1 MTKRPTVFPELNIV
15 GAEPPKPA
23 APPPPAPTATAPAPE
38 RPAKGFR
45 TSVWFPHEL
54 HDVLR
59 KIAFEERKT
68 VTDLLME
75 GLDSVLKNRGYPST
89 AELGR
94 GQR

>member
-23 APPPPAPTATAPAPE
+23 APTPPPAPA
-38 RPAKGFR
+38 RPAKGYAERGFR

-68 VTDLLME
+68 VTDLIME
-75 GLDSVLKNRGYPST
+75 GLDGVLKNRGYPST

-94 GQR
+94 GHK